1 MAKESVLSIAEK
13 EAIVIEKLIFHIII
27 ANDVSPKY
35 LDEIEITDEQKKF
48 FKERLSEA
56 AQGRQYKF
64 NTTSGEP
71 IIMKLCKEIVSANNE
86 RFLEIS
92 KEITESFHKTH
103 NGNTNDG
110 VFVISIASIHKKKL
124 VFLIKIDH
132 KKVYKYKLVGEKE
145 KKALLEEVK
154 NTFIEDKSAIQKVAL
169 IDTDT
174 KTAWDVL
181 VFDRSKAGG
190 ITEYFAKFLSVIPR
204 ETESDLTRKFQSLA
218 REWASSNRGIIDPD
232 QEPSAY
238 KERARNYL
246 INSEIVKSDD
256 YIDAVIID
264 DDEDRRGRLKESFR
278 NFLIEKGM
286 YGQEFCPNK
295 NAITPKERKNIRQT
309 AEGVKIEWIGDM
321 KDNNIKITNEPD
333 QNGEYIIQ
341 ITTSQLTDIQ

>member
-27 ANDVSPKY
+27 ANDLYPKY

-56 AQGRQYKF
+56 AQGRQYIF
-64 NTTSGEP
+64 NSTDGEP
-71 IIMKLCKEIVSANNE
+71 AIKKWCEEIVTANNE

-92 KEITESFHKTH
+92 KEITESFHKNH

-110 VFVISIASIHKKKL
+110 VFVISIASINKRKL

-169 IDTDT
+169 IDTDL
-174 KTAWDVL
+174 KTAWDIL

-204 ETESDLTRKFQSLA
+204 ETESDLTKKFQSLS
-218 REWASSNRGIIDPD
+218 RKWASSNRSVIDPN
-232 QEPSAY
+232 QEPSDY

-246 INSEIVKSDD
+246 MNTDIVKSDD
-256 YIDAVIID
+256 YIDAVIQD
-264 DDEDRRGRLKESFR
+264 DSEDRRKQLKESFR
-278 NFLIEKGM
+278 SFLVEEGM

-295 NAITPKERKNIRQT
+295 NALTPKERKNIRQT
-309 AEGVKIEWIGDM
+309 AEGVKIEWTGEM
-321 KDNNIKITNEPD
+321 KDNNIKIPNKPD